1 MDCNLHYQRTRR
13 RSIVGLHLYR
23 LFRGYVVSLNVPQ
36 KYNGILLRPHVRPC
50 CPSMGEQKS
59 AQSKKLY
66 IVSLANIHPYQ
77 VGERRVVFIYALL
90 AIAYVAL
97 PLFIHTPSS
106 N

>member
-1 MDCNLHYQRTRR
+1 MDCNLHYQRTRG

-23 LFRGYVVSLNVPQ
+23 LFRRYVVSLNVPQ
-36 KYNGILLRPHVRPC
+36 KYNGVLLRPHVRPC

-59 AQSKKLY
+59 AQSKNYTCL
-66 IVSLANIHPYQ
+66 LANIHLYQ